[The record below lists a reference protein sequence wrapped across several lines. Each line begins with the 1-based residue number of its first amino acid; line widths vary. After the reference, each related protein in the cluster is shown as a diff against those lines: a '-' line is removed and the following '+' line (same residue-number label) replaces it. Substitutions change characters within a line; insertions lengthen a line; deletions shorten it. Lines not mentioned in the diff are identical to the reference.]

1 MINLILALEKRKENL
16 WKEVGICNRYID
28 KGITSIEWQ
37 AEKEKKL
44 KEIDEVEAEIKEL
57 QERQNGIA

>member
-28 KGITSIEWQ
+28 KGITSVEWQ
-37 AEKEKKL
+37 SEKEKKL
-44 KEIDEVEAEIKEL
+44 KEIDEVETEIKEL
-57 QERQNGIA
+57 QEKQNGIA

>member
-1 MINLILALEKRKENL
+1 MINLILYLEQRKESL

-28 KGITSIEWQ
+28 KGITSVEWQ

-44 KEIDEVEAEIKEL
+44 KEIKEVETEIKEL
-57 QERQNGIA
+57 QGRNQ

>member
-1 MINLILALEKRKENL
+1 MINLILSLEKRKESL

-28 KGITSIEWQ
+28 RGITSVEWQ

-44 KEIDEVEAEIKEL
+44 KEIDEVENEIKEL
-57 QERQNGIA
+57 QGRNQ

>member
-1 MINLILALEKRKENL
+1 MINLIIYLESKKASL
-16 WKEVGICNRYID
+16 WTEVGICNRYID

>member
-1 MINLILALEKRKENL
+1 MVNLILYLEQRKESL

-28 KGITSIEWQ
+28 KGITSVEWQ

-44 KEIDEVEAEIKEL
+44 KEIGEVEKEINEL
-57 QERQNGIA
+57 QEKQNGIA

>member
-1 MINLILALEKRKENL
+1 MINLILYLEQRKESL

-28 KGITSIEWQ
+28 RGITSVEWQ

-44 KEIDEVEAEIKEL
+44 KEIEEVETEIKEL
-57 QERQNGIA
+57 QGRNQ